1 MATAADV
8 SAVVTEIEAIAD
20 SILKE
25 LEAVPAIAGAAGIA
39 DTVVELLG
47 SLLSK
52 ALLAWSAASGTP
64 ITVESVQALLPNSTP
79 LTEPTPTTVSTP
91 GKPVDPL
98 P

>member
-8 SAVVTEIEAIAD
+8 SAVVTEIEAVAD

-25 LEAVPAIAGAAGIA
+25 LEVVPAVAGPAGIA

-47 SLLSK
+47 GLLSK

-64 ITVESVQALLPNSTP
+64 ITIESVQALLPNSTP
-79 LTEPTPTTVSTP
+79 LTPPTPTPIGTP
-91 GKPVDPL
+91 AEPTEPTT
-98 P
+98 